1 MQRTYAHNNPKRV
14 YYLSLE
20 FLIGRSLA
28 NYWRSC
34 RARPAEGG
42 VPARVLRLLA
52 ERLIPAADVSNQIS
66 TAGFGAKARMPAQP
80 VVTTSSFCNSRVP
93 AARAHLSVQER
104 PRNNGADEGDGPS
117 CCNGAPIDIE
127 VALEDHLR
135 APSLHRQANADPTGS
150 VQAWPSKS

>member
-52 ERLIPAADVSNQIS
+52 ERLIPAADISNQIS
-66 TAGFGAKARMPAQP
+66 TAGFGAKARCQP
-80 VVTTSSFCNSRVP
+80 SRCVILQLTRAGQP
-93 AARAHLSVQER
+93 GRTCQFRSGHATMVLTKAMAPVAAMEHQ
-104 PRNNGADEGDGPS
+104 
-117 CCNGAPIDIE
+117 
-127 VALEDHLR
+127 
-135 APSLHRQANADPTGS
+135 
-150 VQAWPSKS
+150 